1 MTNPKYTPEQEA
13 ALRSI
18 GRMMEFWGITA
29 AEVNRA
35 PSPPAKYRHPRTGQE
50 WSGEGRQ
57 PQWLR
62 DALLSEGFTVDELK
76 PSMDKARS
84 A

>member
-1 MTNPKYTPEQEA
+1 MPNPKYTPEQEA

-18 GRMMEFWGITA
+18 GRMMEFWGITP
-29 AEVNRA
+29 AEVKRA

-50 WSGEGRQ
+50 WSGIGRQ

-62 DALLSEGFTVDELK
+62 DALLTEGFTVDELK
-76 PSMDKARS
+76 PDRARVR
-84 A
+84 AT